1 MNIPIYNHQTTSLS
15 EIDLRMVRSIP
26 SGGNWKNIPLDI
38 PSKRVEGIR
47 LSGGRTTYYG
57 RLRWD
62 FPAYTIATYFN
73 RPGNGCNIH
82 PDDLSAKYPQHR
94 LISFREAARVQ
105 SFPDNFRFLGSKS
118 SMFKQI
124 GNAVPPLLAYSIA
137 KALLGSTVV
146 DLFCGCG
153 GLSKGFELAGYHVLA
168 GLEIEKHALATWTHN
183 HVGAPVLGDI
193 NNKDIK
199 DRLIAIVR
207 NSLGGRNLDVLAGG
221 PPCQGFSTAGWRET
235 TDPRNKLWLNYLEIL
250 NKLNPK
256 YFLIE
261 NVPGL
266 LSVQKNGLLIIDNMR
281 TEFSKLGY
289 FLNYRAL
296 KAEDYGVP
304 QLRRRVFIIG
314 NRSDIKPFEFPDV
327 SISTPF
333 TVRDAI
339 SNLPRIGVNDGVD
352 ELVVTNYQ
360 TQSKYQEW
368 LIGKCNVESL
378 LSSKPRQP
386 LPKKQLELFGNL

>member
-368 LIGKCNVESL
+368 LIGECNVESL

>member
-15 EIDLRMVRSIP
+15 EIDLRMVKSIP

-168 GLEIEKHALATWTHN
+168 GLEIDKHALATWTHN
-183 HVGAPVLGDI
+183 HVGAPVFGDI

-327 SISTPF
+327 SISQPF

-352 ELVVTNYQ
+352 ELVITNYQ

-368 LIGKCNVESL
+368 LIGECNVESL

-386 LPKKQLELFGNL
+386 LPKKQLELFGNC

>member
-168 GLEIEKHALATWTHN
+168 GLEIEKHAIATWTHN

>member
-1 MNIPIYNHQTTSLS
+1 M
-15 EIDLRMVRSIP
+15 
-26 SGGNWKNIPLDI
+26 
-38 PSKRVEGIR
+38 
-47 LSGGRTTYYG
+47 
-57 RLRWD
+57 RWD

-73 RPGNGCNIH
+73 RPGTGCNIH

-168 GLEIEKHALATWTHN
+168 GLEIEKHALATWKHN

-368 LIGKCNVESL
+368 LIGECNVESL

>member
-368 LIGKCNVESL
+368 LIGECNVESL

-386 LPKKQLELFGNL
+386 LPKKQLELFGNC